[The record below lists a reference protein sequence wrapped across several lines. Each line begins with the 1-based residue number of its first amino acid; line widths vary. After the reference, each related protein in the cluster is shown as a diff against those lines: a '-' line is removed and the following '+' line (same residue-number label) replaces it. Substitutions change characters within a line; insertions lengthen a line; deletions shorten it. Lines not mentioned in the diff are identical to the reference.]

1 MSQAPEPRKTLDPEQ
16 VAFWLARHPDFF
28 VGREGLLQ
36 QLKVPHPNINGAAVS
51 LLERLVVDLRH
62 RAESAEGRLEQL
74 LDTARHTETQYRRLR
89 ETLLALVDA
98 EDRDM
103 LAQALATQMSER
115 FSTPALALW
124 CPATLSDTEPT
135 PPQPPRHVLDQ
146 HASTRLAALLDGR
159 TSRCAKLGVSDWK
172 CLLPHVVAP
181 KKAGSCAVTR
191 LSAGEPLGYLLLAS
205 PDPEQYR
212 ASMDTL
218 FTEYLGDITARLLV
232 RLEPGN

>member
-98 EDRDM
+98 QDRDM

-159 TSRCAKLGVSDWK
+159 TSRCAKLGISDWK
-172 CLLPHVVAP
+172 CLLPHVAAP
-181 KKAGSCAVTR
+181 NKAGSCAVTR

-232 RLEPGN
+232 RLGPGN